1 MEWLHTQLWMLLS
14 CVLVCLHTTVFS
26 LLRFLPCVI
35 DTVFC
40 QLDSS
45 ATSWRDQGL
54 FQHLLQ
60 AVVVKSVCEPRLTY
74 ACSDVVYVAE
84 TAMCTETKVFSVEYM
99 HGQEEMAT
107 KQQYAACK
115 MHIAVVLSHERV
127 NCHEPPTPKP
137 QFAACMMHNTSCKRP
152 CSGNKRSLFHIE
164 WNFSDLQMLHVLAC
178 T

>member
-1 MEWLHTQLWMLLS
+1 MLLS
-14 CVLVCLHTTVFS
+14 CVLVYLRTAVFF
-26 LLRFLPCVI
+26 LLRFLSCVI

-84 TAMCTETKVFSVEYM
+84 TAMCTETIPLVGDV
-99 HGQEEMAT
+99 
-107 KQQYAACK
+107 
-115 MHIAVVLSHERV
+115 AVKYVLCAVSTHKALLHRI
-127 NCHEPPTPKP
+127 PT
-137 QFAACMMHNTSCKRP
+137 
-152 CSGNKRSLFHIE
+152 SGSILH
-164 WNFSDLQMLHVLAC
+164 HVLL
-178 T
+178 TVWPH

>member
-1 MEWLHTQLWMLLS
+1 MYLHTA
-14 CVLVCLHTTVFS
+14 VFS
-26 LLRFLPCVI
+26 LLRFFTCVI

-45 ATSWRDQGL
+45 ATAWRDQGL

-60 AVVVKSVCEPRLTY
+60 AVVVKSVCEQGLTY

-99 HGQEEMAT
+99 HGQEKMAT
-107 KQQYAACK
+107 KQQYASCN
-115 MHIAVVLSHERV
+115 MHIAA
-127 NCHEPPTPKP
+127 PPTPKP
-137 QFAACMMHNTSCKRP
+137 QFALCMIHNASCKWP
-152 CSGNKRSLFHIE
+152 CSGNERSLFHMI
-164 WNFSDLQMLHVLAC
+164 WNFSYLQMLHVLAC